1 MSDNLQTT
9 ENKIPLSSEKTLSFE
24 TRELHMGIFTY
35 TYNSEK
41 EEFISGGE
49 DYLMK
54 FLPFNELTARETIEC
69 ESQITSIL
77 YYNKKIYKNFSEKIY
92 MNDYENPKENIFL
105 SKLTSNIKNILF
117 NRKFNFL
124 VCYDEDDNLHVINV
138 ENKKVFLLKTPNDCV
153 IKHSCIS
160 KDDKYFIC
168 SSVDG
173 TLSLYEFNEEEGM
186 KLIQKINKIYEKNF
200 NDSVNDYF
208 DINTE
213 GKILIGG
220 DNLLREIK
228 LTDFINNKVKIETI
242 TEIFHINQI
251 NIVKFINDNIL
262 LTCDNKNIIKIWD
275 YKNKKNISQFN
286 NSKEN
291 KEMPIK
297 DFMIIFNKNN
307 NNKYNIIYGD
317 DNGSIKISEE
327 LEIPNLIK
335 TEEEK
340 EFDDLVDE
348 LVNENKEKKENNNN
362 ENLNLSDIEDSEG
375 NLLNKEEIKENIK
388 ERQQM
393 EETKQIENN
402 LKNIDLGFLKEKLNI
417 GEIQEPFTSGATLG
431 YYENN
436 QQKYLLCNLTGRI
449 ISKIDNNNIKSI
461 DVIFSDNSNKKK
473 INFIDANDYCLAS
486 MNEIGIILANK
497 IEEENLDEYEAENKR
512 KNAQMEFK
520 SIRIST
526 INFLNDWVY
535 IFPEEENPILICMGS
550 DWCCAYTSMGYL
562 RIFSIFGKN
571 EKITLSIENTV
582 LAITGY
588 ENYLAYV
595 YSSSIPFSNSV
606 MLKFKILDKN
616 KNFSIIY
623 ENTLPISPES
633 SLIFFQYSKE
643 GILITYDSYNILRGF
658 FFEVENN
665 WVPLI
670 DLGEKYNEKNMNFWV
685 VGVEDREVYGI
696 EIKGDKIEPSI
707 ENYPVQK
714 TWNLIGEKDD
724 YDYYL
729 KKYLFIAFDERRFIK
744 YNQIKNI
751 RSVILPEY
759 SFTEYLK
766 DENDIKKM
774 KKENDKTIVS
784 KINECLIN
792 GDINMVVILFEYLFL
807 KKSKEIVINICMEY
821 NKEQI
826 AMYLNYKNNLNEIN
840 KQQNIKDGNMTV
852 VQYYANDNNNNNNKN
867 NNVNNNNKD
876 VDEENELANAAIN
889 LKGFQN
895 IQNDIKNELE
905 NKGILSNNNNNNN
918 NENNTNSNEEE
929 INTETLKKNNLPS
942 IININNKKN
951 DIKQPHD
958 LFNDLGKFG
967 SKTPN
972 DNNNNNSNNNN
983 NNTKTH
989 IISKR
994 KHKELNST
1002 ISFEQKPT
1010 KKLKK

>member
-1 MSDNLQTT
+1 MSDNLETS
-9 ENKIPLSSEKTLSFE
+9 ENKIRISSEKTLSFE
-24 TRELHMGIFTY
+24 TRELHMGVFTY

-77 YYNKKIYKNFSEKIY
+77 YDNKKIFKNFSEKIY
-92 MNDYENPKENIFL
+92 MSDYETPKENIFL
-105 SKLTSNIKNILF
+105 SKLTSNIKKILF
-117 NRKFNFL
+117 NKKFNFI
-124 VCYDEDDNLHVINV
+124 VCYDEDDNLHVINI
-138 ENKKVFLLKTPNDCV
+138 ETKKVFLLKTPNESV

-160 KDDKYFIC
+160 KDEKYFIC
-168 SSVDG
+168 SGVDG
-173 TLSLYEFNEEEGM
+173 TLSLFEFNEEEGL
-186 KLIQKINKIYEKNF
+186 KLKQKVNKIFEKNF

-208 DINTE
+208 DINHE
-213 GKILIGG
+213 GIIAIAGE
-220 DNLLREIK
+220 NLLREIK
-228 LTDFINNKVKIETI
+228 LNDFVNNKVKVETV
-242 TEIFHINQI
+242 TEIFHVNQI
-251 NIVKFINDNIL
+251 NVAKFINDNFL

-275 YKNKKNISQFN
+275 FKNKKILAQFN

-291 KEMPIK
+291 KEIPIK
-297 DFMIIFNKNN
+297 DFMIIFDKNDK
-307 NNKYNIIYGD
+307 NKYNIIYGD
-317 DNGSIKISEE
+317 DNGSIKISEN
-327 LEIPNLIK
+327 LQIPVLTK

-340 EFDDLVDE
+340 EFDALVDE
-348 LVNENKEKKENNNN
+348 LANDNLENNNNNNNNNNN

-388 ERQQM
+388 ERQQI
-393 EETKQIENN
+393 EEAKKIENN
-402 LKNIDLGFLKEKLNI
+402 LKNIDINFLKEKLNI

-449 ISKIDNNNIKSI
+449 ISKIDSNNIKSI

-473 INFIDANDYCLAS
+473 INFIDANEYSLAS
-486 MNEIGIILANK
+486 MNEIGMILANK
-497 IEEENLDEYEAENKR
+497 VEEENLDEYEAENKR

-526 INFLNDWVY
+526 INFLNDWTY
-535 IFPEEENPILICMGS
+535 TFPEEENPVLLCMGS

-562 RIFSIFGKN
+562 RIFSIFGKS
-571 EKITLSIENTV
+571 EKITLSVENTV
-582 LAITGY
+582 LAVTGY
-588 ENYLAYV
+588 ENYLAYA
-595 YSSSIPFSNSV
+595 YTSSVPFSNAV

-616 KNFSIIY
+616 KNFSTIY
-623 ENTLPISPES
+623 ENSLPISPES

-643 GILITYDSYNILRGF
+643 GILISYDSYNILRGF
-658 FFEVENN
+658 FFEVQNN
-665 WVPLI
+665 WIPLL
-670 DLGEKYNEKNMNFWV
+670 DLGEKYSGKNMNFWV
-685 VGVEDREVYGI
+685 VGVEDREVFGI
-696 EIKGDKIEPSI
+696 EIKGDKIEPNI

-714 TWNLIGEKDD
+714 TWNLIGDKNDSD
-724 YDYYL
+724 YFF
-729 KKYLFIAFDERRFIK
+729 KKFLFIAFDERTFIK

-759 SFTEYLK
+759 SSTEFLK
-766 DENDIKKM
+766 DENEIKKM
-774 KKENDKTIVS
+774 KKENDKTIVA
-784 KINECLIN
+784 KINECLIE
-792 GDINMVVILFEYLFL
+792 GDVNMVIILFEYLFL

-826 AMYLNYKNNLNEIN
+826 AMYLNYKNNLNEII
-840 KQQNIKDGNMTV
+840 KQQSIKDGNTTV
-852 VQYYANDNNNNNNKN
+852 VQYYSNETNNNKN
-867 NNVNNNNKD
+867 INNKKIL
-876 VDEENELANAAIN
+876 DEENELANAAIN

-895 IQNDIKNELE
+895 FQNDIKNELE
-905 NKGILSNNNNNNN
+905 LKGILSNNNENN
-918 NENNTNSNEEE
+918 NENKSNEEE
-929 INTETLKKNNLPS
+929 IRTETTKKNNLPN

-951 DIKQPHD
+951 EQKQTHD

-972 DNNNNNSNNNN
+972 DNNNIANNNN
-983 NNTKTH
+983 NSK
-989 IISKR
+989 IITKR